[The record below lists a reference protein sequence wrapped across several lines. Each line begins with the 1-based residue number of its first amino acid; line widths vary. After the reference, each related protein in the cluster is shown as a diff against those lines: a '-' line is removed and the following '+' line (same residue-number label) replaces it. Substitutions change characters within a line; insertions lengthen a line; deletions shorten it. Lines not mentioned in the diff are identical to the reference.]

1 MWGVVFGVVLLFGF
15 CGVFCGVRRGLVVL
29 SIRRV
34 RGLFKENERK
44 VFLRGYDGRWSREKG
59 IFVMAELQVETL
71 IQQLQPY
78 LES

>member
-1 MWGVVFGVVLLFGF
+1 M
-15 CGVFCGVRRGLVVL
+15 L